1 MAYIKVK
8 QFGGLAPRTS
18 PRLLRDNLATIATD
32 VNLESGRL
40 VPITDNSD
48 TLTLSNSSRQSIF
61 KYTDNP
67 ERWLQFDE
75 DVNVVRGPLPGD
87 TNNTIYWS
95 GQTFPK
101 MGRST
106 DIISGSVYPNAGFRL
121 GIPAPT
127 AAPTVAAVTPNTFDG
142 LLTTTNGSA
151 TVTITTQ
158 SSGAATAHSLSVNQ
172 TVVLKSFSATNGIST
187 GAINGTY
194 RVKTVPTTTTF
205 TVELSETANASGNS
219 SVAGNGVE
227 IGGNSEADLDYE
239 TSYVY
244 TFVSAYGEEGPP
256 SAASTVITT
265 DDNMTVNIS
274 GLETSTAKS
283 NTNLSKKRIYRSNTG
298 SNTTAFQFVGEVAL
312 ATATFV
318 DSSKNNELAEVIPS
332 TDWIAPPDDDTALYP
347 DGPMK
352 GLISLPGGILAGFT
366 GKRICFSEPFQP
378 HAWPADYRIA
388 IDEEIVGIAAT
399 SNGVVVTTQGTPY
412 LVTGNDPS
420 AMMAIRIETAE
431 ACLSKRSVID
441 MGEYVMYASP
451 DGLIAVSGA
460 TARNLTEGLV
470 TPEQWQ
476 STYYPSTITGF
487 YWQGRY
493 VGYFDRGSGAS
504 PRYGGFIFD
513 PRDNGS
519 LALVNLDASA
529 LIRGGFTDP
538 DDNEL
543 YIIIGNKIKKF
554 QGSST
559 ALTYNWK
566 TKDFAVPRPTSF
578 GFAKVDAEAYPVT
591 LKVYGDGSV
600 IYNATIATSGS
611 AFAVTGTT
619 PSFSST
625 PITEPMV
632 RLPASVNT
640 VYAIEVESTK
650 TVNEICIG
658 ESVAELKEA

>member
-172 TVVLKSFSATNGIST
+172 TVVLKSFGATNGIST

-265 DDNMTVNIS
+265 N
-274 GLETSTAKS
+274 
-283 NTNLSKKRIYRSNTG
+283 
-298 SNTTAFQFVGEVAL
+298 
-312 ATATFV
+312 
-318 DSSKNNELAEVIPS
+318 
-332 TDWIAPPDDDTALYP
+332 
-347 DGPMK
+347 
-352 GLISLPGGILAGFT
+352 
-366 GKRICFSEPFQP
+366 
-378 HAWPADYRIA
+378 
-388 IDEEIVGIAAT
+388 
-399 SNGVVVTTQGTPY
+399 
-412 LVTGNDPS
+412 
-420 AMMAIRIETAE
+420 
-431 ACLSKRSVID
+431 
-441 MGEYVMYASP
+441 
-451 DGLIAVSGA
+451 
-460 TARNLTEGLV
+460 
-470 TPEQWQ
+470 
-476 STYYPSTITGF
+476 F
-487 YWQGRY
+487 Y
-493 VGYFDRGSGAS
+493 
-504 PRYGGFIFD
+504 
-513 PRDNGS
+513 
-519 LALVNLDASA
+519 
-529 LIRGGFTDP
+529 
-538 DDNEL
+538 
-543 YIIIGNKIKKF
+543 
-554 QGSST
+554 
-559 ALTYNWK
+559 
-566 TKDFAVPRPTSF
+566 
-578 GFAKVDAEAYPVT
+578 
-591 LKVYGDGSV
+591 
-600 IYNATIATSGS
+600 
-611 AFAVTGTT
+611 
-619 PSFSST
+619 
-625 PITEPMV
+625 
-632 RLPASVNT
+632 
-640 VYAIEVESTK
+640 
-650 TVNEICIG
+650 C
-658 ESVAELKEA
+658 

>member
-18 PRLLRDNLATIATD
+18 PRLLRDDLATVATD

-40 VPITDNSD
+40 VPVTDNSD

-61 KYTDNP
+61 KYTDSP

-106 DIISGSVYPNAGFRL
+106 DVISGSVYPNAGFRL

-127 AAPTVAAVTPNTFDG
+127 AAPTVDTANAATFDG

-158 SSGAATAHSLSVNQ
+158 SSGSATAHSLSVNQ
-172 TVVLKSFSATNGIST
+172 TVVLKSFNATNGIST
-187 GAINGTY
+187 DAINGTY

-298 SNTTAFQFVGEVAL
+298 SNTTAFQFVGEVTL
-312 ATATFV
+312 ATASFV

-332 TDWIAPPDDDTALYP
+332 TTWIAPPDDDTALYP

-378 HAWPADYRIA
+378 HAWPTDYRIA

-412 LVTGNDPS
+412 LVTGNEPS

-431 ACLSKRSVID
+431 ACLSKRSVVD
-441 MGEYVMYASP
+441 MGEYVIYASP

-460 TARNLTEGLV
+460 TARNLTERLI
-470 TPEQWQ
+470 TPDQWQ
-476 STYYPSTITGF
+476 STYYPSSITGF
-487 YWQGRY
+487 YWQSRY

-513 PRDNGS
+513 PRDDGS

-566 TKDFAVPRPTSF
+566 TKDFAVPKPTSF

-625 PITEPMV
+625 AITEPMV
-632 RLPASVNT
+632 RLPASVNS
-640 VYAIEVESTK
+640 VYAIEIESTK

-658 ESVAELKEA
+658 ESIAELKEA

>member
-1 MAYIKVK
+1 
-8 QFGGLAPRTS
+8 
-18 PRLLRDNLATIATD
+18 
-32 VNLESGRL
+32 
-40 VPITDNSD
+40 
-48 TLTLSNSSRQSIF
+48 
-61 KYTDNP
+61 
-67 ERWLQFDE
+67 
-75 DVNVVRGPLPGD
+75 
-87 TNNTIYWS
+87 
-95 GQTFPK
+95 
-101 MGRST
+101 
-106 DIISGSVYPNAGFRL
+106 
-121 GIPAPT
+121 
-127 AAPTVAAVTPNTFDG
+127 
-142 LLTTTNGSA
+142 
-151 TVTITTQ
+151 
-158 SSGAATAHSLSVNQ
+158 
-172 TVVLKSFSATNGIST
+172 
-187 GAINGTY
+187 
-194 RVKTVPTTTTF
+194 
-205 TVELSETANASGNS
+205 
-219 SVAGNGVE
+219 
-227 IGGNSEADLDYE
+227 
-239 TSYVY
+239 
-244 TFVSAYGEEGPP
+244 
-256 SAASTVITT
+256 
-265 DDNMTVNIS
+265 
-274 GLETSTAKS
+274 
-283 NTNLSKKRIYRSNTG
+283 
-298 SNTTAFQFVGEVAL
+298 
-312 ATATFV
+312 
-318 DSSKNNELAEVIPS
+318 
-332 TDWIAPPDDDTALYP
+332 
-347 DGPMK
+347 MK

-388 IDEEIVGIAAT
+388 IDEEIIGIAAT

-431 ACLSKRSVID
+431 ACLSKRSVVD

-460 TARNLTEGLV
+460 TARNLTERLI
-470 TPEQWQ
+470 TPDQWQ
-476 STYYPSTITGF
+476 STYYPSSITGF
-487 YWQGRY
+487 YWQSRY

-513 PRDNGS
+513 PRDDGS

-566 TKDFAVPRPTSF
+566 TKDFAVPKPTSF

-625 PITEPMV
+625 AITEPMV
-632 RLPASVNT
+632 RLPASVNS
-640 VYAIEVESTK
+640 VYAIEIESTK

-658 ESVAELKEA
+658 ESIAELKEA